1 MKQGKIITA
10 HQALMNL
17 NRQQLS
23 LPIAY
28 NIHKMMKQTQ
38 KAWDFQVEQEQK
50 LFEKYQPKPTK
61 NGGLEFSAKEYEKEF
76 NDYIKELS
84 NMESDIEVTPISIQL
99 AENVKISPSDIE
111 ALDGFVEFVE

>member
-1 MKQGKIITA
+1 MKQGKIIAA

-23 LPIAY
+23 LSSAY

-50 LFEKYQPKPTK
+50 LFEKYQPKSEK
-61 NGGLEFSAKEYEKEF
+61 NGSLEFATKEDEKEF
-76 NDYIKELS
+76 TEYLKELS
-84 NMESDIEVTPISIQL
+84 NMESDVEIMPISIRL

-111 ALDGFVEFVE
+111 ALGGFVEFVE